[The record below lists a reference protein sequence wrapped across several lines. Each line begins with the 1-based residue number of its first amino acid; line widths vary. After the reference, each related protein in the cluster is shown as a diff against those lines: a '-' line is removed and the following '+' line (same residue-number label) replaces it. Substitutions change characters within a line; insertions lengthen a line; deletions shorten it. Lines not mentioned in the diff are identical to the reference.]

1 MLAACAAR
9 EGQGPDGETLLAE
22 ALRIQPGAPVA
33 KEAFEIVQGIDGD
46 QPLVQEAL
54 KVWTPAAIE
63 AVAAE
68 IPKATGARMQLG
80 FNNNVKYKGAP
91 YHLQTE
97 DSGLDNP
104 HIISHVFA
112 DGGRVIKSHKR
123 VYVAELGREDIAA
136 YVKDLMKSQHLE
148 LAWMLKEGLLDGII
162 AGTER
167 GGLIVLTEPPEK
179 DPVALAR
186 KYRPQPAPEAVTPDA
201 PLAAPPPSEHK
212 LVAEVAAA
220 PGYEPPY
227 HFEVLRS
234 QGGTALYHE
243 PDADSTTIGS
253 RGGLAL
259 EHDRFCRP
267 VEARLRFVDG
277 RLYVSDDGQ
286 GNGVF
291 LRVQHL
297 SEVPSGGEIVV
308 GDQVLRVEL
317 NPEVYDDAPAP
328 GPTYFYSSPKWN
340 SAFRVT
346 QIFEGGMPGTCFLA
360 RGSTV
365 QIGSRQGDL
374 VFAHDP
380 LVSPL
385 HCYVEEH
392 AGTLMVSDTGSR
404 TGVFVR
410 VRGEQEVLHGDELL
424 VGRTRLRA
432 LFLPRGQ
439 ATQA

>member
-1 MLAACAAR
+1 MLAACAVR
-9 EGQGPDGETLLAE
+9 EGQSEAGETYLAE
-22 ALRIQPGAPVA
+22 ALRIQPGSAVCRQ
-33 KEAFEIVQGIDGD
+33 AFEILQGVDGD
-46 QPLVQEAL
+46 QALLQEAMAT
-54 KVWTPAAIE
+54 WTPTAIL
-63 AVAAE
+63 ALDAS
-68 IPKATGARMQLG
+68 IPKASGGARMQLG
-80 FNNNVKYKGAP
+80 FNNNVKYKGEP

-104 HIISHVFA
+104 HIMSHVFA

-123 VYVAELGREDIAA
+123 VYAAEIGRDNIALF
-136 YVKDLMKSQHLE
+136 VRELMKAQHLE
-148 LAWMLKEGLLDGII
+148 LAWMLKEGFLDGVI

-167 GGLIVLTEPPEK
+167 GGMQLLSDPPEK
-179 DPVALAR
+179 DAAALAR
-186 KYRPQPAPEAVTPDA
+186 KFRPVAPEHQTPDA
-201 PLAAPPPSEHK
+201 PIAATPAPQV
-212 LVAEVAAA
+212 VAQGQLPAYQ
-220 PGYEPPY
+220 PLYQ
-227 HFEVLRS
+227 FEVLRS
-234 QGGTALYHE
+234 QGGTALSYE
-243 PDADSTTIGS
+243 PDSDETTLGAK
-253 RGGLAL
+253 GGIELS
-259 EHDRFCRP
+259 HDRFCRDI
-267 VEARLRFVDG
+267 EARLRFAQG
-277 RLYVSDDGQ
+277 RLYLTEDGSA
-286 GNGVF
+286 NGVF

-308 GDQVLRVEL
+308 GDQVLRVDL
-317 NPEVYDDAPAP
+317 DPEISDDGPAA
-328 GPTYFYSSPKWN
+328 GPTYFYSSPKWV

-346 QIFEGGMPGTCFLA
+346 QIFEGGAPGTCFLA

-432 LFLPRGQ
+432 VFLQ
-439 ATQA
+439 AS